1 MHGGHQALTALSP
14 QHSHSMLRRGVF
26 RWLTRSC
33 GSEPLAAEL
42 NRPSRLVFQKR
53 WTREG
58 GQRKEVRH
66 EAELSDAA
74 LSEQRG
80 CGIALAALAAQH
92 GGGHLYGL
100 P

>member
-1 MHGGHQALTALSP
+1 MHCGHQALAALSP
-14 QHSHSMLRRGVF
+14 QHPHSMLRRGVF
-26 RWLTRSC
+26 RWLTWSR
-33 GSEPLAAEL
+33 GWEPLAAEL

-58 GQRKEVRH
+58 GQRNEVRR

-92 GGGHLYGL
+92 GGGHSYGL

>member
-1 MHGGHQALTALSP
+1 MPGPYCSDSP
-14 QHSHSMLRRGVF
+14 APPLHAQERGVQVADSGPH
-26 RWLTRSC
+26 W
-33 GSEPLAAEL
+33 EPLAAEL
-42 NRPSRLVFQKR
+42 NRPSRLVFRKR

-58 GQRKEVRH
+58 GQRNEVRH

-80 CGIALAALAAQH
+80 CGIALAALTAQH
-92 GGGHLYGL
+92 GGSHSYGL